1 MMVRCQRT
9 TSQASP
15 SATPTTPARYC
26 VNGTTCIHQHLPAC
40 QNIYGRLCFLPP
52 TTCAVIE
59 ELRKR
64 GIPIDLRTTQEFIS
78 KAYAL
83 DRHTL
88 VVGDFSWT
96 RSALEQLNIV
106 MPEPPDYPSCLQK
119 FLHRRVW
126 QSTLG
131 EVGQQLANDLLQTH
145 NGGDPP
151 PNIFI
156 KPATDTKAFSAIIE
170 PKDQMLDALLTGIE
184 GILKPLP
191 RETPVH
197 CAEIVDMILEYRVYV
212 VSGDI
217 RAVCQYKG
225 PPTPPVEGSE
235 SFSANS
241 VGCNV
246 NDVVASNDDGAPSS
260 AKTTGDGRGGVATLD
275 MRVVREAVQL
285 LSDSPEGRMLTGY
298 GMDFAVIASKNP
310 NRFDTCL
317 VEVNDGYSLGAYPGL
332 SGRDYTDLLC
342 SRWHALVSA
351 APFDDDSKACQDST

>member
-1 MMVRCQRT
+1 M
-9 TSQASP
+9 
-15 SATPTTPARYC
+15 
-26 VNGTTCIHQHLPAC
+26 
-40 QNIYGRLCFLPP
+40 
-52 TTCAVIE
+52 IE

-64 GIPIDLRTTQEFIS
+64 GIPIDLRTTQGVSLSMVSLFAISLQRNAHPVPQLASVGTLSSFHVCVLLSNFLLLFCPEFIS